1 MEQLNTTQNPEDNP
15 VGHSQGDSLTSEDPT
30 SKQGG
35 ETIPKPKRRYTRIG
49 NTILV
54 ATSGSSV
61 PTDKEAFIK
70 YDVERKTAGIQDP
83 KVKKRL
89 AEVVIA
95 NIEAA
100 NKTTPTDSV

>member
-1 MEQLNTTQNPEDNP
+1 MEQLNTAQNPDDDQ
-15 VGHSQGDSLTSEDPT
+15 VVRSQDESVTSEHLTST
-30 SKQGG
+30 QGG
-35 ETIPKPKRRYTRIG
+35 EIMPQPKRRYTRIG

-61 PTDKEAFIK
+61 PTDKDAFIK

-100 NKTTPTDSV
+100 NKTTSTGSV